1 MNLCGVL
8 LVSSQYILSK
18 YQLFR
23 IFKNS
28 QLNLFDFKVC
38 IEIYKKGEWKEHL
51 KTEGVQPK
59 TLISTLFF
67 CIINFFMIS
76 EQIVFSGDLYL
87 GPHRFFVSKTQ
98 KKNIFKN
105 QNKQKNHDIHSK
117 KFQLLQKVKQR
128 TNTWSTIPD
137 KLNSKNY
144 TTWCTQM

>member
-98 KKNIFKN
+98 KKIYSRTKTNKKTMIFIAQSSNFYK
-105 QNKQKNHDIHSK
+105 KLTKERIHG
-117 KFQLLQKVKQR
+117 QQYPI
-128 TNTWSTIPD
+128 N
-137 KLNSKNY
+137 
-144 TTWCTQM
+144 